1 MTSYLRGNPYLCDKQ
16 YKSIPKPPLS
26 LFYLI
31 MTCTKGTDH
40 GLIGGERSH
49 PYKEKEA
56 EASF

>member
-1 MTSYLRGNPYLCDKQ
+1 MTSYLKGNPYLCDKQ
-16 YKSIPKPPLS
+16 YKSIATSQLS

-40 GLIGGERSH
+40 GLIEGERSH

-56 EASF
+56 EASY